1 MTNLQPMNTHQS
13 ISPSLLVMAGGT
25 GGHIFPGLAVAEY
38 LRTEGWQVSW
48 LGNPEGME
56 YRLVTPRGFKFEGIR
71 FGGLRGKG
79 LKTLLLLPFNLLR
92 AFWQSI
98 QILRRVKPNVVLGMG
113 GYVTFPGGMMS
124 VLLGKPLVLH
134 EQNSIAG
141 LANKVLAKLADKNL
155 CAFPNS
161 LPNATWVGNP
171 LRAGMSQVNSPAER
185 YQSRSGVLNILVV
198 GGSLGAAVLNTTIP
212 EAISLMPKE
221 NRPQITHQSGEK
233 HLEALKKT
241 YSDFGVTANVLPFIE
256 DMTNAYAEADLVIC
270 RAGAMTI
277 AELAAVG
284 VASYLVPFPHAVDD
298 HQTSNAKFLADVGAA
313 VLVPQQSFN
322 SEKLASYL
330 SQIDREEL
338 QKMAE
343 QALTLAKPMAT
354 KDVAQIC
361 KQFCKDRAQA

>member
-1 MTNLQPMNTHQS
+1 
-13 ISPSLLVMAGGT
+13 
-25 GGHIFPGLAVAEY
+25 
-38 LRTEGWQVSW
+38 
-48 LGNPEGME
+48 
-56 YRLVTPRGFKFEGIR
+56 
-71 FGGLRGKG
+71 
-79 LKTLLLLPFNLLR
+79 
-92 AFWQSI
+92 
-98 QILRRVKPNVVLGMG
+98 
-113 GYVTFPGGMMS
+113 MMS
-124 VLLGKPLVLH
+124 VLLGRPLVLH

-171 LRAGMSQVNSPAER
+171 LRAEMSLVNSPAER

-198 GGSLGAAVLNTTIP
+198 GGSLGAAVLNSTIP

-233 HLEALKKT
+233 HLEALNKT
-241 YSDFGVTANVLPFIE
+241 YAGLGVTANVLPFIE
-256 DMTNAYAEADLVIC
+256 DMKNAYVEADLVIC
-270 RAGAMTI
+270 RAGAMTV

-322 SEKLASYL
+322 PEKLANYL
-330 SQIDREEL
+330 SQINREEL

-361 KQFCKDRAQA
+361 KQFCKDGAQV

>member
-1 MTNLQPMNTHQS
+1 MTIRQS
-13 ISPSLLVMAGGT
+13 VNAPQSSPPSLLVMAGGT

-38 LRTEGWQVSW
+38 LRKEGWQVSW

-56 YRLVTPRGFKFEGIR
+56 YRLVTPRGFNFEGIR

-98 QILRRVKPNVVLGMG
+98 QILRRIKPNVVLGMG
-113 GYVTFPGGMMS
+113 GYITFPGGMMS

-141 LANKVLAKLADKNL
+141 LANKVLAKLADANL

-161 LPNATWVGNP
+161 LPDATWIGNP
-171 LRAGMSQVNSPAER
+171 LRESMSQVNSPTER
-185 YQSRSGVLNILVV
+185 YQSRTGVLNILVV
-198 GGSLGAAVLNTTIP
+198 GGSLGATALNTTIP
-212 EAISLMPKE
+212 KALSLIQKE
-221 NRPQITHQSGEK
+221 NRPHITHQSGEK
-233 HLEALKKT
+233 HLESLKKT
-241 YSDFGVTANVLPFIE
+241 YEDLDVTANVLPFIE
-256 DMTNAYAEADLVIC
+256 DMTAAYTQADLVIC

-298 HQTSNAKFLADVGAA
+298 HQTSNAKFLADIGAA
-313 VLVPQQSFN
+313 VLMPQQSFN

-330 SQIDREEL
+330 SLLDREEL

-354 KDVAQIC
+354 KDLAQIC
-361 KQFCKDRAQA
+361 KQFFKDRAQV